1 MENLLFRPDAAF
13 DSARSAQFQRGAPGY
28 ADIQA
33 QQALRVAR
41 SRRLDRLGSRAMF
54 PCGLVITSVGL
65 LGAFLTPALAVV
77 TDGEFVVIPAE
88 PAADVDVE
96 YGRVARAAVTGAE
109 VFDGDHQQVPE
120 DVLHSEEELRPDVA
134 GSFVLMV
141 EVASG
146 QPMTLVFLSAIE
158 ARRSR
163 DRFREWRLA
172 PSAQL

>member
-13 DSARSAQFQRGAPGY
+13 DSVRTARFQTGAPGY
-28 ADIQA
+28 ADIRA

-41 SRRLDRLGSRAMF
+41 SRRLDRLRSRAMF
-54 PCGLVITSVGL
+54 PCGSVITSVGL

-77 TDGEFVVIPAE
+77 TDDEFVIIPAE
-88 PAADVDVE
+88 PAEDVDVE
-96 YGRVARAAVTGAE
+96 YGRVSRAAVMSVE
-109 VFDGDHQQVPE
+109 VFDGDQQQVPE

-141 EVASG
+141 EVASE

-163 DRFREWRLA
+163 DRFREWRLD
-172 PSAQL
+172 PTGEP